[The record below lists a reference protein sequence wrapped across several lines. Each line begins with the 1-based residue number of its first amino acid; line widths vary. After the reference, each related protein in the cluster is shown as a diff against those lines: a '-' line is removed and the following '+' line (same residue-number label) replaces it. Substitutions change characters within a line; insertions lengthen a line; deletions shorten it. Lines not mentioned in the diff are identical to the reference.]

1 MKLPVVVGSLLASW
15 GSLFIVCQQS
25 YPQAQTEPAASIAGK
40 VTFRGAPIPG
50 VLILA
55 RSASPGP
62 ERTSS
67 TRTADNGQF
76 RITNLPPGRYTV
88 RAQAPGLASEEQ
100 SPGAFGREVSL
111 APGEMRENIN
121 FALVRGGVITGRVT
135 DASGR
140 PLVEELITITVSSAN
155 GPRPYFD
162 NFEMMK
168 TDDRGAYRIYGLPPG
183 RYKVSVGEGGGSR
196 YRRLDYGQGYYPHT
210 YHPNVQEESKAGIIE
225 VAEGSEVSG
234 VDIIVGQR
242 LRTYEASG
250 RIVNAETGKPQP
262 GIKWGYDGSAVSTF
276 GTLSDEHGGFR
287 ITGLMPGR
295 YSVFAGCEGDFYSGK
310 VEFEVSDQNVKD
322 LEIRRNPGA
331 SIRGKVV
338 VEGSKFPPAIT

>member
-1 MKLPVVVGSLLASW
+1 
-15 GSLFIVCQQS
+15 
-25 YPQAQTEPAASIAGK
+25 
-40 VTFRGAPIPG
+40 
-50 VLILA
+50 
-55 RSASPGP
+55 
-62 ERTSS
+62 
-67 TRTADNGQF
+67 
-76 RITNLPPGRYTV
+76 
-88 RAQAPGLASEEQ
+88 
-100 SPGAFGREVSL
+100 
-111 APGEMRENIN
+111 
-121 FALVRGGVITGRVT
+121 
-135 DASGR
+135 
-140 PLVEELITITVSSAN
+140 
-155 GPRPYFD
+155 
-162 NFEMMK
+162 
-168 TDDRGAYRIYGLPPG
+168 
-183 RYKVSVGEGGGSR
+183 
-196 YRRLDYGQGYYPHT
+196 LDYGQSYYPHT

-250 RIVNAETGKPQP
+250 RIVNAETGQPQP

-310 VEFEVSDQNVKD
+310 VEFEITDQNVNN

-338 VEGSKFPPAIT
+338 VEGSNDTAVLSRVRQVSLSARGKTSYLQSNIEPDGSFYFCGLQPGKQKIEMNSWPSAGFWLSRIERKGIDLGDGIDVSAGDHLTDIRVVLAYWTGIIRGQVSFVGYELPPGTRLQIYARRVGEADGSRHLYAESDGQGRFAIEGLAPGEYNLSMGGFVSSGPVFRPPMLLPVNQRVIVTNETESTVNLVLKAVKK